1 LSTYPWH
8 QDKLEQ
14 TNKLKNSRG
23 EPIRN
28 GSDFKLRLKT
38 KDIFSS
44 PEIIA
49 EEQIT
54 GEPPCEYKFLNVIAV
69 EKERQL
75 REARKKVDEAWKAK
89 LVVDNAYFYTSLS
102 VGRNSQLDKI
112 KVNLRI
118 ELLSLIFSNRTSE
131 KERLR
136 NLV

>member
-1 LSTYPWH
+1 
-8 QDKLEQ
+8 
-14 TNKLKNSRG
+14 LKNSRG

-54 GEPPCEYKFLNVIAV
+54 AV

-75 REARKKVDEAWKAK
+75 REAKKKVDEAWKAK
-89 LVVDNAYFYTSLS
+89 QVVDNQYFYTSLS

-112 KVNLRI
+112 KVTTRSLLKYLILLR
-118 ELLSLIFSNRTSE
+118 T
-131 KERLR
+131 
-136 NLV
+136 